1 MAHFWR
7 PSTAGMRRRSARPR
21 LKLKH
26 GLEELSKL
34 TRLVDGKR
42 RLVSDPP
49 LIIPIDVLVGKADAR
64 KHEQRI
70 PACQGELSPL
80 VHSKSA

>member
-49 LIIPIDVLVGKADAR
+49 LIIPIDVLVGKGRCAKA
-64 KHEQRI
+64 
-70 PACQGELSPL
+70 
-80 VHSKSA
+80 